1 MNPKNIL
8 FVDDQ
13 SFIRHFY
20 THTLKKNGHHVL
32 EAENGEQALSTLES
46 GGAVDVIFL
55 DAVMPVMDGFET
67 CEKIRS
73 VDAYSKIPIVFLTGN
88 SDKST
93 ISKAMGAGATDYLV
107 KGSNPE
113 DILDKLNSLFKE

>member
-20 THTLKKNGHHVL
+20 SHTLKKNGYHVI
-32 EAENGEQALSTLES
+32 EAENGEQALSILES
-46 GGAVDVIFL
+46 GEAVDIIFL

-67 CEKIRS
+67 CEKIR
-73 VDAYSKIPIVFLTGN
+73 DNKDFSKIPIVFLTGN

-113 DILDKLNSLFKE
+113 DILEKLDTLS

>member
-20 THTLKKNGHHVL
+20 THTLKKNGYHVI
-32 EAENGEQALSTLES
+32 EAENGEEALAILES
-46 GGAVDVIFL
+46 GEAVDVIFL

-67 CEKIRS
+67 CEKVR
-73 VDAYSKIPIVFLTGN
+73 DNKAFSKIPIVFLTGN

-93 ISKAMGAGATDYLV
+93 ISKAMGSGATDYLV

-113 DILDKLNSLFKE
+113 DILEKLDTLS